1 MSEQGSNIGVADY
14 QERPGT
20 SGPRRVPPT
29 ATVLVIDDEPGVRNF
44 LERALA
50 RHFRNVRAAANVKE
64 AEQARAE
71 GHYDLII
78 SDIRLPGVS
87 GVDWVEAVR
96 TQGDPTDV
104 IFITAYADM
113 ETAIAALRAGA
124 SDFILKPFRMDQ
136 LYTAIDRCFERRS
149 MQREN
154 YLLHRQLAAV
164 RPDTGLVGKSELMQR
179 VCQVLRRLAAAP
191 STVLIRGESGTG
203 KELAARALH
212 RWSGREGPFV
222 PVNCGAIAP
231 ELIESEL
238 FGHGKGAFTGAQEA
252 REGLFS
258 HARGGTLFLDEISEM
273 PLAMQA
279 KLLRVLED
287 HRVRPVGSD
296 REVPVDVRVV
306 AASNRELAEDV
317 NEGRFRKD
325 LYYRLDVVSVE
336 LPPLRERSE
345 DIQPLA
351 EYLIQTLA
359 TELGV
364 PPIVLGRE
372 DLAALHRY
380 PWPGNVRELRNVIER
395 ALLLGCP
402 AADCISGSNIPVP
415 DSADTGPAVPD
426 APPGNAWTPLD
437 EVERVHILRV
447 LNACDNNKSEAAR
460 RLGVARKT
468 LDRKLARW
476 QEEGRL

>member
-1 MSEQGSNIGVADY
+1 MSEQGTNLGIADY
-14 QERPGT
+14 QERPDL
-20 SGPRRVPPT
+20 SGPRRIP
-29 ATVLVIDDEPGVRNF
+29 ASASVLVIDDEPGVRNF
-44 LERALA
+44 LERALV
-50 RHFRNVRAAANVKE
+50 RHFRHVRVAANVKE
-64 AEQARAE
+64 AEAAREE

-96 TQGDPTDV
+96 AQGDPTDV
-104 IFITAYADM
+104 IFITAYADL

-154 YLLHRQLAAV
+154 FLLHRQLAAT
-164 RPDTGLVGKSELMQR
+164 RPEMGLVGESQVMQQ
-179 VCQVLRRLAAAP
+179 VCKLLRRLAVAP

-212 RWSGREGPFV
+212 RWSDREGPFV

-231 ELIESEL
+231 ELMESEL

-317 NEGRFRKD
+317 QEGRFRKD

-336 LPPLRERSE
+336 LPPLRERPE

-351 EYLIQTLA
+351 EHLVQTLA

-364 PPIVLGRE
+364 PPIALGRD
-372 DLAALHRY
+372 DLRALHRY

-402 AADCISGSNIPVP
+402 AADCISGAAIPVP
-415 DSADTGPAVPD
+415 DSAERGPELPD
-426 APPGNAWTPLD
+426 APAGNAWTPLD

-447 LNACDNNKSEAAR
+447 LDACDGNKSEAAR